1 MVAVSVGRNHLLN
14 NMLCAVSQTAVDPIQ
29 KKKISEVAAG
39 TKYRSK
45 LSGPISDLSVLRQSL
60 LFAELATISYMDEA
74 EATKAVLSIGFEQSE
89 FFERDGSQS
98 YIFTTAH
105 DKALVFRGTEP
116 NEWNDIK
123 ADANA
128 VSAVAE
134 TFGRVHRGFKQEV
147 DDLWPRLEETLV
159 AAKESAQERLW
170 FAGHSLG
177 GAMATICAGR
187 CKLSHISANP
197 EGIFTFGS
205 PRVGNKRYINYCNL
219 THYRWVNNNDIV
231 TRVPP
236 PWMGY
241 RHGGVEMYLD
251 HNGDLRTMKGW
262 RRTKDRLAGFW
273 GGLWQGRVDHFSDHS
288 MTCYMDH
295 IHNAICA
302 DEGISS
308 T

>member
-1 MVAVSVGRNHLLN
+1 MVPNENVVAVNH
-14 NMLCAVSQTAVDPIQ
+14 AAVDPIR
-29 KKKISEVAAG
+29 KKKISEIAAG
-39 TKYRSK
+39 ANYRSK
-45 LSGPISDLSVLRQSL
+45 VAGPIDGLSVLRKSL

-74 EATKAVLSIGFEQSE
+74 DATNAVRSIGFQDSE

-98 YIFTTAH
+98 YIFTTGR
-105 DKALVFRGTEP
+105 DKAIVFRGTEP

-147 DDLWPRLEETLV
+147 DDLWPRLEKTLV
-159 AAKESAQERLW
+159 TTKELTQEKLW
-170 FAGHSLG
+170 FAGRSLG

-197 EGIFTFGS
+197 DGIFTFGS

-241 RHGGVEMYLD
+241 RHGGIEMYLNRD
-251 HNGDLRTMKGW
+251 GDLGQMNGW
-262 RRTKDRLAGFW
+262 RRTKDRVLGFW
-273 GGLWQGRVDHFSDHS
+273 GGLWEGRVDHFSDHS
-288 MTCYMDH
+288 MTCYMDS
-295 IHNAICA
+295 IHKAICLE
-302 DEGISS
+302 EGISHD
-308 T
+308 